1 MKAIRRCDG
10 KVIDVIEF
18 SPREFIETVD
28 QTGDGRKI
36 YPEGQVVLLEAVDWD
51 AYRRETA
58 GKVLASIASRIEI
71 YISEKDKCKAA
82 VRDALALTDEL
93 IKQLKK

>member
-18 SPREFIETVD
+18 SPREFIETID

-36 YPEGQVVLLEAVDWD
+36 YPEGQVVLLEDVDWD

-58 GKVLASIASRIEI
+58 SRVLASLAGRMEL
-71 YISEKDKCKAA
+71 YVRDKDRCKVA
-82 VRDALALTDEL
+82 VTDALALTDEL

>member
-1 MKAIRRCDG
+1 MKAVRRCDG

-36 YPEGQVVLLEAVDWD
+36 YPEGQLVLVENVDWD

-58 GKVLASIASRIEI
+58 GRVLAGFASKIGHQMSDYAEQ
-71 YISEKDKCKAA
+71 SCKYA
-82 VRDALALTDEL
+82 VALTDEL
-93 IKQLKK
+93 IRQLKK